1 MDKMNEK
8 YFVSERKIHAMF
20 GFGTRDLGI
29 DLGTANTLVYVKG
42 KGIVVREPSVV
53 ALQKDTKQ
61 IVAVGNEA
69 KNMIGRTPGNI
80 VALRPMKDGVIADYE
95 TTAIMMKYYINQASK
110 NKGFFAGKP
119 YVMVCV
125 PYGIT
130 AVEERAVI
138 DATRQAGAR
147 DAYTIEEP
155 FAAAIGANL
164 PVWEPTGSMVVDI
177 GGGTTEVAVIS
188 LGGIVTSQSIRIAG
202 DEMDEAIIQYIR
214 KTYNLMIGE
223 RTAEAIK
230 VEIGSAGNPEGIGS
244 MEIRGRD
251 LLTGLPKTIE
261 ITAEEIAGALHDT
274 VYAIVDSVKNTL
286 EKTPPELAA
295 DIMDRGIVLT
305 GGGALLRNLDKV
317 ISKETDMPVIVAE
330 NPLDCVAIGTGK
342 ALDHIHL
349 FKNKARDHR

>member
-1 MDKMNEK
+1 
-8 YFVSERKIHAMF
+8 MF
-20 GFGTRDLGI
+20 GIGTRDLGI
-29 DLGTANTLVYVKG
+29 DLGTANTLVFVKG
-42 KGIVVREPSVV
+42 RGVVVREPSVV
-53 ALQKDTKQ
+53 AFQTDTKQ
-61 IVAVGNEA
+61 IVAVGNDA
-69 KNMIGRTPGNI
+69 KNMIGRTPGNV
-80 VALRPMKDGVIADYE
+80 VALRPMKDGVIADYD
-95 TTAIMMKYYINQASK
+95 TTATMMKYYIKQATKS
-110 NKGFFAGKP
+110 AGVFSRKP

-125 PYGIT
+125 PSGIT

-177 GGGTTEVAVIS
+177 GGGTTEVAIIS
-188 LGGIVTSQSIRIAG
+188 LGGIVTSQSIRVAG
-202 DEMDEAIIQYIR
+202 DEMDDAIINYIR
-214 KTYNLMIGE
+214 KTYNLMIGD

-230 VEIGSAGNPEGIGS
+230 MEIGSAGSSEGVDN
-244 MEIRGRD
+244 MDIRGRD

-261 ITAEEIAGALHDT
+261 ITANEIAEALHDT
-274 VYAIVDSVKNTL
+274 VTAIVDSVKNTL

-305 GGGALLRNLDKV
+305 GGGALLRNIDKV
-317 ISKETDMPVIVAE
+317 IGDQTNMPVLIAE

-342 ALDHIHL
+342 ALEHIHL
-349 FKNKARDHR
+349 FKNKAKNSR